1 MNEDRISF
9 RKYFTAFYKKFYLT
23 TFKKIKYSNMFLFIF
38 RTQNKWCFV
47 CASLYLKKHHLKAVR
62 KKFDCFTLR
71 MLSLT

>member
-38 RTQNKWCFV
+38 RTQMVFCL
-47 CASLYLKKHHLKAVR
+47 CL
-62 KKFDCFTLR
+62 TLFEET
-71 MLSLT
+71 SSKGS